1 MNRSEDVLVIP
12 RNKAALRF
20 VELPSMDFF
29 EIKGM
34 AELQTIKEFPYPKED
49 LIVSF
54 RNLGSY
60 KKGFSYILLA
70 VAKKQHV
77 EEMLAKKGA
86 ASDSVRLETELLY
99 LYLLTKSMIKQ
110 NKVSLVINIETDHSE
125 IMILDGLKPVFSR
138 GLSCYEGWLDE
149 ISRTL
154 LSYKR
159 DKVNKDVEELIV
171 MHGSNLN
178 MENIKSKIKAV
189 FSIPVNFYEHNGDLI
204 SQGMPLEID
213 FLPKER
219 IDKRLNMENA
229 KQALVTFFLLLAA
242 IGMLSGFFVFK
253 TREKNKEIL
262 MLSKETDKMQRNMN
276 QLNSF
281 LKKTELLKYQKEEG
295 GRIVDILKE
304 CYALIPKEIF
314 LEGFDYDGRN
324 ILYCKGKVREMSS
337 VFNFIKALEKS
348 GYFKKVEVRY
358 ATKKEIE
365 NQKFTDFNI
374 ACFAF

>member
-1 MNRSEDVLVIP
+1 MNRSEAVLVIP
-12 RNKAALRF
+12 RNKTALRF
-20 VELPSMDFF
+20 IELPSVDFF

-60 KKGFSYILLA
+60 KKGFSYILL
-70 VAKKQHV
+70 VIAKKQHI
-77 EEMLAKKGA
+77 EEMLSEKGA
-86 ASDSVRLETELLY
+86 VPDSVRLETELLY
-99 LYLLTKSMIKQ
+99 LYLLTKGMIKQ
-110 NKVSLVINIETDHSE
+110 DKVSLVINIDIDRSE

-138 GLSCYEGWLDE
+138 GLNSSEGWLDE
-149 ISRTL
+149 INRAL

-159 DKVNKDVEELIV
+159 DKGGKDAEEMIV

-178 MENIKSKIKAV
+178 MENMKSEIKKA

-204 SQGMPLEID
+204 SPDMSLEID
-213 FLPKER
+213 LLPTEY
-219 IDKRLNMENA
+219 IDKKLNMKNA

-242 IGMLSGFFVFK
+242 VGMLAGFFVFK
-253 TREKNKEIL
+253 TQEKNEEIL
-262 MLSKETDKMQRNMN
+262 MLSEETDKMQKDMN
-276 QLNSF
+276 QLSSF

-304 CYALIPKEIF
+304 CYALVPKDIF
-314 LEGFDYDGRN
+314 LEGFDYEGRSV
-324 ILYCKGKVREMSS
+324 LYCKGKAREMPS

-374 ACFAF
+374 ACLAF

>member
-1 MNRSEDVLVIP
+1 MNRPEDNLIIP
-12 RNKAALRF
+12 RNKTALRF
-20 VELPSMDFF
+20 IELPSVDFF

-34 AELQTIKEFPYPKED
+34 AGLEAIKEFPYPKED

-60 KKGFSYILLA
+60 KRGFSYILL
-70 VAKKQHV
+70 VIAKKQHV
-77 EEMLAKKGA
+77 EEMLAEKGTVP
-86 ASDSVRLETELLY
+86 DSVRLETELLY
-99 LYLLTKSMIKQ
+99 LYLLTKGIIKQ
-110 NKVSLVINIETDHSE
+110 DKVSLVINIEIDRSE

-138 GLSCYEGWLDE
+138 GLNSSEDWLDE
-149 ISRTL
+149 INRTL
-154 LSYKR
+154 LSHKR
-159 DKVNKDVEELIV
+159 DKGNKNVEELIV
-171 MHGSNLN
+171 MYGSNLN
-178 MENIKSKIKAV
+178 MENMKSEIKEA
-189 FSIPVNFYEHNGDLI
+189 FSIPLDFYEHNGDLI
-204 SQGMPLEID
+204 SPGMSLEID
-213 FLPKER
+213 LLPTEY
-219 IDKRLNMENA
+219 IDKRLNMKNA

-242 IGMLSGFFVFK
+242 VSMLAGFFVFK
-253 TREKNKEIL
+253 TREKNEEIL
-262 MLSKETDKMQRNMN
+262 MLTEETDKMQKEMN
-276 QLNSF
+276 QLSSF

-304 CYALIPKEIF
+304 CYALAPKDIF
-314 LEGFDYDGRN
+314 LEGFDYDGRSV
-324 ILYCKGKVREMSS
+324 LYCKGKVREMPS

>member
-1 MNRSEDVLVIP
+1 MNRSEAVLVIP
-12 RNKAALRF
+12 RNKTALRF
-20 VELPSMDFF
+20 IELPSVDFF

-60 KKGFSYILLA
+60 KKGFSYILL
-70 VAKKQHV
+70 VIAKKQHI
-77 EEMLAKKGA
+77 EEMLSEKGA
-86 ASDSVRLETELLY
+86 VPDSVRLETELLY
-99 LYLLTKSMIKQ
+99 LYLLTKGMIKQ
-110 NKVSLVINIETDHSE
+110 DKVSLVINIDIDRSE

-138 GLSCYEGWLDE
+138 GLNSSEGWLDE
-149 ISRTL
+149 INRTL

-159 DKVNKDVEELIV
+159 DKGGKDAEEMIV

-178 MENIKSKIKAV
+178 MENMKSEIKKA

-204 SQGMPLEID
+204 SPDMSLEID
-213 FLPKER
+213 LLPTEY
-219 IDKRLNMENA
+219 IDKKLNMKNA

-242 IGMLSGFFVFK
+242 VGMLAVFFVFK
-253 TREKNKEIL
+253 TQEKNEEIL
-262 MLSKETDKMQRNMN
+262 MLSEETDKMQKDMN
-276 QLNSF
+276 QLSSF

-304 CYALIPKEIF
+304 CYALVPKDIF
-314 LEGFDYDGRN
+314 LEGFDYEGRSV
-324 ILYCKGKVREMSS
+324 LYCKGKAREMPS

-374 ACFAF
+374 ACLAF

>member
-1 MNRSEDVLVIP
+1 MNRSEAVLVIP
-12 RNKAALRF
+12 RNKTALRF
-20 VELPSMDFF
+20 IELPSVDFF

-60 KKGFSYILLA
+60 KKGFSYILL
-70 VAKKQHV
+70 VIAKKQHI
-77 EEMLAKKGA
+77 EEMLSEKGA
-86 ASDSVRLETELLY
+86 VPDSVRLETELLY
-99 LYLLTKSMIKQ
+99 LYLLTKGMIKQ
-110 NKVSLVINIETDHSE
+110 DKVSLVINIDIDRSE

-138 GLSCYEGWLDE
+138 GLNSSEGWLDE
-149 ISRTL
+149 INRTL

-159 DKVNKDVEELIV
+159 DKGGKDAEEMIV

-178 MENIKSKIKAV
+178 MENMKSEIKKA

-204 SQGMPLEID
+204 SPDMSLEID
-213 FLPKER
+213 LLPTEY
-219 IDKRLNMENA
+219 IDKKLNMKNA

-242 IGMLSGFFVFK
+242 VGMLAGFFVFK
-253 TREKNKEIL
+253 TQEKNEEIL
-262 MLSKETDKMQRNMN
+262 MLSEETDKMQKDMN
-276 QLNSF
+276 QLSSF

-304 CYALIPKEIF
+304 CYALVPKDIF
-314 LEGFDYDGRN
+314 LEGFDYEGRSV
-324 ILYCKGKVREMSS
+324 LYCKGKAREMPS

-374 ACFAF
+374 ACLAF

>member
-1 MNRSEDVLVIP
+1 MKRSKDILIIP
-12 RNKAALRF
+12 RNKTALRF
-20 VELPSMDFF
+20 IELPSVDFF
-29 EIKGM
+29 EIKDM
-34 AELQTIKEFPYPKED
+34 VELQTIKEFPYPKED

-60 KKGFSYILLA
+60 KRGFSYILL
-70 VAKKQHV
+70 VIAKKQHV
-77 EEMLAKKGA
+77 EEMLAEKGGVP
-86 ASDSVRLETELLY
+86 DSVRLETELLY
-99 LYLLTKSMIKQ
+99 LYLLTKGIIKQ
-110 NKVSLVINIETDHSE
+110 DKVSLVINIEIDRSE

-138 GLSCYEGWLDE
+138 GLNSSEDWLDE
-149 ISRTL
+149 INRTL

-159 DKVNKDVEELIV
+159 DKGNKDVEELIV
-171 MHGSNLN
+171 MYGSNLN
-178 MENIKSKIKAV
+178 MENMKSEIKEA
-189 FSIPVNFYEHNGDLI
+189 FSIPLDFYEHNGDLI
-204 SQGMPLEID
+204 SPGMPLEIGL
-213 FLPKER
+213 LPTEY
-219 IDKRLNMENA
+219 IDKRSNMENA

-242 IGMLSGFFVFK
+242 VSMLAGFFVFK
-253 TREKNKEIL
+253 TREKNEEIL
-262 MLSKETDKMQRNMN
+262 MLTEETDKMQKEMN

-304 CYALIPKEIF
+304 CYALAPKDIF
-314 LEGFDYDGRN
+314 LEGFDCEGRSV
-324 ILYCKGKVREMSS
+324 LYCKGKAREMPS